1 MHSNTRSHAG
11 KEWNTAQSHAAMT
24 KPRITTKAGAVIEP
38 LALSKV
44 RPACD
49 GLIPLILS
57 AQSILAAHEK
67 KKEAVA
73 KKRKGDGQNGAGK
86 RSKAE

>member
-1 MHSNTRSHAG
+1 MLTYALIG

-44 RPACD
+44 RP
-49 GLIPLILS
+49 
-57 AQSILAAHEK
+57 
-67 KKEAVA
+67 
-73 KKRKGDGQNGAGK
+73 
-86 RSKAE
+86 